1 MKAFVSWSGGKE
13 SCLACYKATLKGL
26 EVACLV
32 NMVTIDGTH
41 SMTHRM
47 RSGILRAQAEC
58 IGIPI
63 IQKKTTWDTYEKDFK
78 EVVRELKAEGVET
91 GVFGDIDIQ
100 EHREWVHCVCEE
112 SGIEAL
118 EPLWGMER
126 THVLSAFIE
135 AGFKAVVVCSR
146 ADLFDKDVLNLPVD
160 EFLAEYL
167 VKRSIDVCGEGGEY
181 HTLVLDGPLFRNSM
195 EIVGYKRVFADGY
208 WILHI
213 TDYRIEKKKDSVSAR
228 EKGLCTISP
237 RRQKH
242 GR

>member
-13 SCLACYKATLKGL
+13 SSLACYKATLEGL
-26 EVACLV
+26 EVTSLV
-32 NMVTIDGTH
+32 NMATIDGTH

-47 RSGILRAQAEC
+47 SSGILRAQAEC

-63 IQKKTTWDTYEKDFK
+63 IQKKTTWNRYEKDFK
-78 EVVRELKAEGVET
+78 EVVRELKAEGVEA

-100 EHREWVHCVCEE
+100 EHREWVHRVCEE
-112 SGIEAL
+112 SGIQAL

-126 THVLSAFIE
+126 IHVLSTFNE
-135 AGFKAVVVCSR
+135 TGFTAVVVCAR
-146 ADLFDKDVLNLPVD
+146 ADLFDKNVLNLPVD
-160 EFLAEYL
+160 EFLVKYL
-167 VKRSIDVCGEGGEY
+167 VKQGIDVCGEGGEY

-195 EIVGYKRVFADGY
+195 EIVGYKKVFADGY

-213 TDYRIEKKKDSVSAR
+213 ADYRIEKKEGSVSAR

-237 RRQKH
+237 RRQNH

>member
-1 MKAFVSWSGGKE
+1 MKTFVSWSGGKE
-13 SCLACYKATLKGL
+13 SSLACYKAVLKGL
-26 EVACLV
+26 EVVCLV
-32 NMVTIDGTH
+32 NMATVDGAQ

-47 RSGILRAQAEC
+47 SSGILRAQAEC

-63 IQKKTTWDTYEKDFK
+63 IQKKTTWDRYEKDFK
-78 EVVRELKAEGVET
+78 EVVRELKAEGVEA

-100 EHREWVHCVCEE
+100 EHREWVHRVCEE

-126 THVLSAFIE
+126 TLVLSTFIE
-135 AGFKAVVVCSR
+135 AGFTAAVVCAR
-146 ADLFDKDVLNLPVD
+146 ADLLDKEVLNLPVD

-167 VKRSIDVCGEGGEY
+167 VKQGIDVCGEGGEY
-181 HTLVLDGPLFRNSM
+181 HTLVLDGPLFRNSI

-208 WILHI
+208 WILRI
-213 TDYRIEKKKDSVSAR
+213 TDYKTEKKEGSVSAR
-228 EKGLCTISP
+228 EKGLYTISP
-237 RRQKH
+237 RRQNH